1 VIASA
6 VPDIDLFNFFR
17 WSLGTV
23 VTIYATLVTMQWA
36 VGWYKY
42 LSQPGIGMTILSRYI
57 VIHGLRLRLV
67 DFLGDF
73 LICILLC
80 VAFALLLQAHWVLS
94 EVESTLS
101 HVRAITRQ
109 LHLPAH

>member
-1 VIASA
+1 

-42 LSQPGIGMTILSRYI
+42 LSQPGLGMTILSRYI
-57 VIHGLRLRLV
+57 LIHGLRLRFV
-67 DFLGDF
+67 DFLGDL
-73 LICILLC
+73 LICLLLC
-80 VAFALLLQAHWVLS
+80 VAFALLLKAHWILS
-94 EVESTLS
+94 ETENILN
-101 HVRAITRQ
+101 HVRIIARQ
-109 LHLPAH
+109 LHRPTH